1 MREDEYIIPPLRDT
15 LSFPNP
21 RFAPSEGLLAYG
33 GDLNPQRLL
42 SAYRKGI
49 FPWYNEGDP
58 ILWWSPDPRFV
69 LFPKDIKISKSF
81 RRVLRNTSYSV
92 SFDTAFGE
100 VIEQCSKVPREGQNG
115 TWLIE
120 DMKRAYKEL
129 HNMGYAHSVEVYI
142 DGELAGG
149 LYGVALGSA
158 FFGES
163 MFTLRPNGSKIALKA
178 LSDVL
183 SENGYDFVDCQVVT
197 EHLRRMGAIEIDR
210 DEFLDRLDIAM
221 QRPGLY
227 GTWSQLKWEYSDDR

>member
-92 SFDTAFGE
+92 FFDTAFGE

-142 DGELAGG
+142 DGKLAGG

-163 MFTLRPNGSKIALKA
+163 MFTLKPNGSKIALKA

-210 DEFLDRLDIAM
+210 DEFLDRLDVAM
-221 QRPGLY
+221 QKPGLY
-227 GTWSQLKWEYSDDR
+227 GNWSQLKWEYSDDR

>member
-1 MREDEYIIPPLRDT
+1 LREDEYIIPPLRDT

-92 SFDTAFGE
+92 FFDTAFSE

-142 DGELAGG
+142 DGKLAGG

-163 MFTLRPNGSKIALKA
+163 MFTLKPNGSKIALKA

-210 DEFLDRLDIAM
+210 DEFLDRLDVAM
-221 QRPGLY
+221 QKPGLY
-227 GTWSQLKWEYSDDR
+227 GNWSQLKWEYSDDR